1 MNKLMILATFLFS
14 AQTTL
19 ADINSDIVNAATGGQ
34 TEILKTLISGSA
46 DVQSDARLALIS
58 AAFSALER
66 QGEGEPYDGQVE
78 AVQILTGTG
87 VDVDEHFDN
96 GMTALMLMAILG
108 QTDPV
113 RGLLDAG
120 ADANAVASADGSTA
134 LIFAVYGGSTE
145 IVLTLIEAGADVDM
159 ADAGTGNGDG
169 RTALS
174 YAEEKDHA
182 EIIDVLRQAGA
193 K

>member
-1 MNKLMILATFLFS
+1 MNKLIILATLLIS

-19 ADINSDIVNAATGGQ
+19 ADINSEIVNAATGGQ
-34 TEILKTLISGSA
+34 TEHLKTLISGSD
-46 DVQSDARLALIS
+46 DVPSDARLALIS

-66 QGEGEPYDGQVE
+66 QGEGESFDGQVK
-78 AVQILTGTG
+78 AVQILTSTG

-120 ADANAVASADGSTA
+120 ADVNAAASADGSTA

-145 IVLTLIEAGADVDM
+145 IVSTLIEAGANVDM

-182 EIIDVLRQAGA
+182 ELIDVLRQAGA

>member
-1 MNKLMILATFLFS
+1 MNKLIILATLLIS

-19 ADINSDIVNAATGGQ
+19 ADINSEIVNAATGGQ
-34 TEILKTLISGSA
+34 TEHLKTLISGSD
-46 DVQSDARLALIS
+46 DVPSDARLALIS

-66 QGEGEPYDGQVE
+66 QGEGESFDGQVK
-78 AVQILTGTG
+78 AVQILTSTG

-120 ADANAVASADGSTA
+120 ADVNAAASADGSTA

-145 IVLTLIEAGADVDM
+145 IVSTLIEAGANVDM